1 MSIDP
6 GIAEMQA
13 AAATIAAMTEQGIFP
28 SSIGAFVAE
37 RAATMGDA
45 PAAIWFEDGITL
57 SYADLDRRSDTL
69 AAALLARGIRK
80 GAHVALMMPN
90 VPEFVL
96 SWFALAK
103 LGAVLVPTN
112 TAYTSAELDYLLNQ
126 SDAQALITDASL
138 LPALQG
144 MSKRPAVLD
153 DARVFVRGG
162 GDGPYVSLDAMLDE
176 DREWKAPWPVVSTDL
191 MSLQYTSGTTGFPKG
206 CMLTHDY
213 WLLLAL
219 SAAEA
224 GMGADQVKRSLLWAP
239 FFYMDPQ
246 WQLLMTMQL
255 GGTAYIAKRMS
266 LTRFFDWARD
276 LEINYTYFP
285 EAALKTL
292 EPSDRDKQMSL
303 RYINAFGWSP
313 ASVKEAEERF
323 GVVARDSF
331 GMTEI
336 GAGMLVPV
344 AATHKLDK
352 RSCGVAAPFRETRVI
367 AEDGRECGP
376 GEAGELQIRGR
387 SILLGYY
394 KRPDANAESFDGDW
408 FRTGDLFI
416 RDEDGYL
423 SIVGRIKDMVR
434 RSSEN
439 ISAREVEAVL
449 EELSQ
454 VEEAAVVPVPDPLR
468 KEEVKAYL
476 KLKPGVARDAFS
488 LEALFE
494 HCRKNLA
501 AFKVPRY
508 VAFIDD
514 YPRTP
519 SHKIAKPKLIAAAGD
534 LRAGSFDR
542 VDNIW
547 R

>member
-1 MSIDP
+1 MMTIDP

-13 AAATIAAMTEQGIFP
+13 AAETIAAMDFP
-28 SSIGAFVAE
+28 VSIGAFVAE
-37 RAATMGDA
+37 RAATLGDA

-57 SYADLDRRSDTL
+57 SYAELHRRSDAL

-112 TAYTSAELDYLLNQ
+112 TAYTSTELDYLLNQ

-138 LPALQG
+138 LPALEG

-162 GDGPYVSLDAMLDE
+162 GAPYVSLDAMLAE
-176 DREWKAPWPVVSTDL
+176 EREWTAPWPVVSTDL

-219 SAAEA
+219 SAAA
-224 GMGADQVKRSLLWAP
+224 GMGADAVKRSLLWAP

-255 GGTAYIAKRMS
+255 GGTAYVARRMS
-266 LTRFFDWARD
+266 LTRFFDWARE
-276 LEINYTYFP
+276 LQINYTYFP

-292 EPSDRDKQMSL
+292 PPSDRDKEMSL

-313 ASVKEAEERF
+313 ASVREAEERF
-323 GVVARDSF
+323 GVIARDSF

-344 AATHKLDK
+344 SATHKLDK
-352 RSCGVAAPFRETRVI
+352 RTCGVAAPFRETRVI
-367 AEDGRECGP
+367 GEDGRECAP

-449 EELSQ
+449 EELEQ

-476 KLKPGVARDAFS
+476 KLKPGVAREDFP
-488 LEALFE
+488 LDALFE

-534 LRAGSFDR
+534 LRKDSFDR

>member
-1 MSIDP
+1 MTIDPRPIDP

-13 AAATIAAMTEQGIFP
+13 AADKIAAMDFP
-28 SSIGAFVAE
+28 TSIGAFVAG
-37 RAATMGDA
+37 RAAAMGDA
-45 PAAIWFEDGITL
+45 PAAVWFEDGITL
-57 SYADLDRRSDTL
+57 SYAELHRRSDAL
-69 AAALLARGIRK
+69 AAALMARGIRK

-96 SWFALAK
+96 AWFALAK

-112 TAYTSAELDYLLNQ
+112 TAYTATELDYLLNQ

-138 LPALQG
+138 LPALEG

-162 GDGPYVSLDAMLDE
+162 GAPYVSLDEMLAE
-176 DREWKAPWPVVSTDL
+176 NREWKAPWPVVSTDL

-224 GMGADQVKRSLLWAP
+224 GMGADAVKRSLLWAP

-255 GGTAYIAKRMS
+255 GGTAYVAKRMS

-276 LEINYTYFP
+276 LAINYTYFP

-292 EPSDRDKQMSL
+292 EPSARDREMSL

-323 GVVARDSF
+323 GVIARDSF

-352 RSCGVAAPFRETRVI
+352 RTCGVAAPFRETRVI
-367 AEDGRECGP
+367 GEDGRECAP

-387 SILLGYY
+387 SILTGYY
-394 KRPDANAESFDGDW
+394 KRPDANADSFDGEW

-416 RDEDGYL
+416 ADEDGYL

-449 EELSQ
+449 EELPQ

-476 KLKPGVARDAFS
+476 KLKPGVARADFS
-488 LEALFE
+488 LDALFE
-494 HCRKNLA
+494 HCKKNLA

-534 LRAGSFDR
+534 LRADSFDR
-542 VDNIW
+542 VDGIW

>member
-1 MSIDP
+1 MMTIDP

-13 AAATIAAMTEQGIFP
+13 AAETIAAMDFP
-28 SSIGAFVAE
+28 VSIGAFVAE
-37 RAATMGDA
+37 RAATLGDA

-57 SYADLDRRSDTL
+57 SYADLHRRSDAL

-112 TAYTSAELDYLLNQ
+112 TAYTSTELDYLLNQ

-138 LPALQG
+138 LPALEG

-162 GDGPYVSLDAMLDE
+162 GAPYVSLDAMLAE
-176 DREWKAPWPVVSTDL
+176 DREWTAPWPVVSTDL

-219 SAAEA
+219 SAAA
-224 GMGADQVKRSLLWAP
+224 GMGADAVKRSLLWAP

-255 GGTAYIAKRMS
+255 GGTAYVARRMS
-266 LTRFFDWARD
+266 LSRFFDWARD
-276 LEINYTYFP
+276 LQINYTYFP

-292 EPSDRDKQMSL
+292 PPSDRDKEMSL

-313 ASVKEAEERF
+313 ASVREAEERF
-323 GVVARDSF
+323 GVIARDSF

-344 AATHKLDK
+344 SATHKLDK
-352 RSCGVAAPFRETRVI
+352 RTCGVAAPFRETRVI
-367 AEDGRECGP
+367 GEDGRECAP

-449 EELSQ
+449 EELEQ

-476 KLKPGVARDAFS
+476 KLKPGVAREDFS
-488 LEALFE
+488 LDALFE

-534 LRAGSFDR
+534 LRADSFDR

>member
-1 MSIDP
+1 MMTIDP

-13 AAATIAAMTEQGIFP
+13 AAEKIAAMDFP
-28 SSIGAFVAE
+28 VSIGAFVAE
-37 RAATMGDA
+37 RAATLGDA

-57 SYADLDRRSDTL
+57 SYADLHRRSDAL

-112 TAYTSAELDYLLNQ
+112 TAYTSTELDYLLNQ

-138 LPALQG
+138 LPALEG

-162 GDGPYVSLDAMLDE
+162 GAPYVSLDAMLAE
-176 DREWKAPWPVVSTDL
+176 DREWTAPWPVVSTDL

-219 SAAEA
+219 SAAA
-224 GMGADQVKRSLLWAP
+224 GMGADAVKRSLLWAP

-255 GGTAYIAKRMS
+255 GGTAYVARRMS
-266 LTRFFDWARD
+266 LSRFFDWARD
-276 LEINYTYFP
+276 LQINYTYFP

-292 EPSDRDKQMSL
+292 PPSDRDKEMSL

-313 ASVKEAEERF
+313 ASGREAEERF
-323 GVVARDSF
+323 GVIARDSF

-344 AATHKLDK
+344 SATHKLDK
-352 RSCGVAAPFRETRVI
+352 RTCGVAAPFRETRVI
-367 AEDGRECGP
+367 GEDGRECAP

-394 KRPDANAESFDGDW
+394 KRPDANAESFDGEW

-449 EELSQ
+449 EELEQ

-476 KLKPGVARDAFS
+476 KLKPGVAREDFS
-488 LEALFE
+488 LDALFE

-534 LRAGSFDR
+534 LRADSFDR

>member
-1 MSIDP
+1 MTIDP
-6 GIAEMQA
+6 GIAEMKA
-13 AAATIAAMTEQGIFP
+13 AQDKIAAMAFP
-28 SSIGAFVAE
+28 TSIGAFVAE

-45 PAAIWFEDGITL
+45 SAAIWFEDNITL
-57 SYADLDRRSDTL
+57 SYADLHRRSDTL
-69 AAALLARGIRK
+69 AAALMARGIRK

-112 TAYTSAELDYLLNQ
+112 SAYTSTELDYLLNQ
-126 SDAQALITDASL
+126 SDAQAVIIDASL
-138 LPALQG
+138 LPALEG

-153 DARVFVRGG
+153 DARVFVRGAADSRYG
-162 GDGPYVSLDAMLDE
+162 SLDAMLAE
-176 DREWKAPWPVVSTDL
+176 ERPWNAPWPVVSTDL

-219 SAAEA
+219 SAAA
-224 GMGADQVKRSLLWAP
+224 GMGADEIKRSLLWAP

-255 GGTAYIAKRMS
+255 GGTAYIAKRLS
-266 LTRFFDWARD
+266 LSRFFDWVREF
-276 LEINYTYFP
+276 EINYTSFS
-285 EAALKTL
+285 EVALKAL
-292 EPSDRDKQMSL
+292 PPSPADKQMAL
-303 RYINAFGWSP
+303 RYINAWGWAP
-313 ASVKEAEERF
+313 ASVEEAEERF
-323 GVVARDSF
+323 NVIARDSF

-336 GAGMLVPV
+336 GAGILMPV
-344 AATHKLDK
+344 SATHKLDK
-352 RSCGVAAPFRETRVI
+352 RTCGVPAPFRETRI
-367 AEDGRECGP
+367 IGEDGRECGV

-394 KRPDANAESFDGDW
+394 KRPDANAESFEGDW
-408 FRTGDLFI
+408 FRTGDLFTV
-416 RDEDGYL
+416 DEDGYY

-434 RSSEN
+434 RSAEN

-449 EELSQ
+449 HDMPEI
-454 VEEAAVVPVPDPLR
+454 EEAAVVPVPDPLR
-468 KEEVKAYL
+468 KEEVKAYI
-476 KLKPGVARDAFS
+476 KLKPGVSRESFS
-488 LEALFE
+488 LDALFE

-508 VAFIDD
+508 VAFIDE

-519 SHKIAKPKLIAAAGD
+519 SDKIAKSKLIAATDD
-534 LRAGSFDR
+534 LRMDSFDR
-542 VDNIW
+542 VDGIW

>member
-1 MSIDP
+1 MMTIDP

-13 AAATIAAMTEQGIFP
+13 AAETIAAMDFP
-28 SSIGAFVAE
+28 VSIGAFVAG
-37 RAATMGDA
+37 RAATLGDA
-45 PAAIWFEDGITL
+45 PAAIWFGDGITL
-57 SYADLDRRSDTL
+57 SYADLHRRSDAL

-112 TAYTSAELDYLLNQ
+112 TAYTSTELDYLLNQ

-138 LPALQG
+138 LPALEG

-162 GDGPYVSLDAMLDE
+162 GAPYVSLDAMLAE
-176 DREWKAPWPVVSTDL
+176 DREWTAPWPVVSTDL

-219 SAAEA
+219 SAAA
-224 GMGADQVKRSLLWAP
+224 GMGADAVKRSLLWAP

-255 GGTAYIAKRMS
+255 GGTAYVARRMS
-266 LTRFFDWARD
+266 LSRFFDWARD
-276 LEINYTYFP
+276 LQINYTYFP

-292 EPSDRDKQMSL
+292 PPSDRDKEMSL

-313 ASVKEAEERF
+313 ASVREAEERF
-323 GVVARDSF
+323 GVIARDSF

-344 AATHKLDK
+344 SATHKLDK
-352 RSCGVAAPFRETRVI
+352 RTCGVAAPFRETRVI
-367 AEDGRECGP
+367 GEDGRECAP

-449 EELSQ
+449 EELEQ

-476 KLKPGVARDAFS
+476 KLKPGVAREDFS
-488 LEALFE
+488 LDALFE

-534 LRAGSFDR
+534 LRADSFDR

>member
-1 MSIDP
+1 MTIDP
-6 GIAEMQA
+6 GIAEMKA
-13 AAATIAAMTEQGIFP
+13 AEERIAAMAFP
-28 SSIGAFVAE
+28 ISIGAFIEE
-37 RAATMGDA
+37 RAATMGNA
-45 PAAIWFEDGITL
+45 PAAVWFEDGITL
-57 SYADLDRRSDTL
+57 TYADLHRRSDAL

-103 LGAVLVPTN
+103 LGAALVPTN
-112 TAYTSAELDYLLNQ
+112 TAYTSTELDYLLNQ

-138 LPALQG
+138 LPAFEG

-162 GDGPYVSLDAMLDE
+162 GDGPYVSLDGMLAE

-206 CMLTHDY
+206 CLLTHDY

-219 SAAEA
+219 SAAA
-224 GMGADQVKRSLLWAP
+224 GMGADRMKRSLLWAP

-255 GGTAYIAKRMS
+255 GGTAYVAKRLS
-266 LTRFFDWARD
+266 LSRFFDWVRD
-276 LEINYTYFP
+276 LEINYTSFS
-285 EAALKTL
+285 EVALKAL
-292 EPSDRDKQMSL
+292 PPSPADKQMAL
-303 RYINAFGWSP
+303 RYINAWGWAP

-336 GAGMLVPV
+336 GAGILMPV
-344 AATHKLDK
+344 SATHKLDK
-352 RSCGVAAPFRETRVI
+352 RTCGVPAPFRETRI
-367 AEDGRECGP
+367 IGEDGRECGV
-376 GEAGELQIRGR
+376 GEAGELRMRGR

-408 FRTGDLFI
+408 FRTGDLFTV
-416 RDEDGYL
+416 DEDGYY

-449 EELSQ
+449 HELPE

-468 KEEVKAYL
+468 KEEVKAYI
-476 KLKPGVARDAFS
+476 KLKPGVSRGDFS
-488 LEALFE
+488 LDALFD

-519 SHKIAKPKLIAAAGD
+519 SDKIAKSKLIAATDD
-534 LRAGSFDR
+534 LRKDSFDR
-542 VDNIW
+542 VDGLW

>member
-1 MSIDP
+1 MMTIDP

-13 AAATIAAMTEQGIFP
+13 AAETIAAMDFP
-28 SSIGAFVAE
+28 VSIGAFVAG
-37 RAATMGDA
+37 RAATLGDA

-57 SYADLDRRSDTL
+57 SYADLHRRSDAL

-112 TAYTSAELDYLLNQ
+112 TAYTSTELDYLLNQ

-138 LPALQG
+138 LPALEG

-162 GDGPYVSLDAMLDE
+162 GAPYVSLDAMLAE
-176 DREWKAPWPVVSTDL
+176 DREWTAPWPVVSTDL

-219 SAAEA
+219 SAAA
-224 GMGADQVKRSLLWAP
+224 GMGADAVKRSLLWAP

-255 GGTAYIAKRMS
+255 GGTAYVARRMS
-266 LTRFFDWARD
+266 LSRFFDWARD
-276 LEINYTYFP
+276 LQINYTYFP

-292 EPSDRDKQMSL
+292 PPSDRDKEMSL

-313 ASVKEAEERF
+313 ASVREAEERF
-323 GVVARDSF
+323 GVIARDSF

-344 AATHKLDK
+344 SATHKLDK
-352 RSCGVAAPFRETRVI
+352 RTCGIAAPFRETRVI
-367 AEDGRECGP
+367 GEDGRECAP

-449 EELSQ
+449 EELEQ

-476 KLKPGVARDAFS
+476 KLKPGVAREDFS
-488 LEALFE
+488 LDALFE

-534 LRAGSFDR
+534 LRADSFDR

>member
-1 MSIDP
+1 MTIDL
-6 GIAEMQA
+6 GIAEMKA
-13 AAATIAAMTEQGIFP
+13 AEERIAAMAFP
-28 SSIGAFVAE
+28 ISIGAFIEE
-37 RAATMGDA
+37 RAATMGNA
-45 PAAIWFEDGITL
+45 PAAVWFEDGITL
-57 SYADLDRRSDTL
+57 TYADLHRRSDAL

-103 LGAVLVPTN
+103 LGAALVPTN
-112 TAYTSAELDYLLNQ
+112 TAYTSTELDYLLNQ

-138 LPALQG
+138 LPAFEG

-162 GDGPYVSLDAMLDE
+162 GDGPYVSLDGMLAE

-206 CMLTHDY
+206 CLLTHDY

-219 SAAEA
+219 SAAA
-224 GMGADQVKRSLLWAP
+224 GMGADRMKRSLLWAP

-255 GGTAYIAKRMS
+255 GGTAYVAKRLS
-266 LTRFFDWARD
+266 LRRFFDWVRD
-276 LEINYTYFP
+276 LEINYTSFS
-285 EAALKTL
+285 EVALKAL
-292 EPSDRDKQMSL
+292 PPSPADKQMAL
-303 RYINAFGWSP
+303 RYINAWGWAP

-336 GAGMLVPV
+336 GAGILMPV
-344 AATHKLDK
+344 SATHKLDK
-352 RSCGVAAPFRETRVI
+352 RTCGVPAPFRETRI
-367 AEDGRECGP
+367 IGEDGRECGV
-376 GEAGELQIRGR
+376 GEAGELRMRGR

-408 FRTGDLFI
+408 FRTGDLFTV
-416 RDEDGYL
+416 DEDGYY

-449 EELSQ
+449 HELPE

-468 KEEVKAYL
+468 KEEVKAYI
-476 KLKPGVARDAFS
+476 KLKPGVSRGDFS
-488 LEALFE
+488 LDALFD

-519 SHKIAKPKLIAAAGD
+519 SDKIAKSKLIAATDD
-534 LRAGSFDR
+534 LRKDSFDR
-542 VDNIW
+542 VDGIW

>member
-1 MSIDP
+1 MSLNSATIDP
-6 GIAEMQA
+6 GIAEMQGVAEKLA
-13 AAATIAAMTEQGIFP
+13 ALDFP
-28 SSIGAFVAE
+28 ASIGAFVAE

-45 PAAIWFEDGITL
+45 PAAIWFEDEISL
-57 SYADLDRRSDTL
+57 SYAELDKRSDTM

-90 VPEFVL
+90 VPEFVV

-112 TAYTSAELDYLLNQ
+112 NSYTSAELDFLLNQ
-126 SDAQALITDASL
+126 SDAQAIITDAAL
-138 LPALQG
+138 LPALEG
-144 MSKRPAVLD
+144 MTKRPAVLD

-162 GDGPYVSLDAMLDE
+162 GAPYVSIEELMAE
-176 DREWKAPWPVVSTDL
+176 NRQWKAPWPVAPTDL

-206 CMLTHDY
+206 CMLSHDY

-219 SAAEA
+219 SAAA
-224 GMGADQVKRSLLWAP
+224 GMGADEVKRSLLWAP

-255 GGTAYIAKRMS
+255 GGTAYIARRMS

-285 EAALKTL
+285 EAALKAL
-292 EPSDRDKQMSL
+292 PPSAADAKMSL

-336 GAGMLVPV
+336 GAGMMVPV

-352 RSCGVAAPFRETRVI
+352 RTCGIAAPFRETRVVG
-367 AEDGRECGP
+367 EDGRECAP
-376 GEAGELQIRGR
+376 GEPGELQIRGR
-387 SILLGYY
+387 SILQGYY
-394 KRPDANAESFDGDW
+394 KRPDANADSFDGDW

-449 EELSQ
+449 EELPE
-454 VEEAAVVPVPDPLR
+454 VEEVAVVPVPDPLR
-468 KEEVKAYL
+468 KEEVKAYI
-476 KLKPGVARDAFS
+476 KLKPGVARDGFS
-488 LEALFE
+488 LDALFE
-494 HCRKNLA
+494 HSKGKLA

-519 SHKIAKPKLIAAAGD
+519 SHKIAKQKLIAASED
-534 LRAGSFDR
+534 LRKDSFDR
-542 VDNIW
+542 VEGVW

>member
-1 MSIDP
+1 MMTIDP

-13 AAATIAAMTEQGIFP
+13 AAEKIAAMDFP
-28 SSIGAFVAE
+28 VSIGAFVAE
-37 RAATMGDA
+37 RAATLGDA

-57 SYADLDRRSDTL
+57 SYADLHRRSDAL

-112 TAYTSAELDYLLNQ
+112 TAYTSTELDYLLNQ

-138 LPALQG
+138 LPALEG

-162 GDGPYVSLDAMLDE
+162 GAPYVSLDAMLAE
-176 DREWKAPWPVVSTDL
+176 DREWTAPWPVVSTDL

-219 SAAEA
+219 SAAA
-224 GMGADQVKRSLLWAP
+224 GMGADAVKRSLLWAP

-255 GGTAYIAKRMS
+255 GGTAYVARRMS
-266 LTRFFDWARD
+266 LSRFFDWARD
-276 LEINYTYFP
+276 LQINYTYFP

-292 EPSDRDKQMSL
+292 PPSDRDKEMSL

-313 ASVKEAEERF
+313 ASVREAEERF
-323 GVVARDSF
+323 GVIARDSF

-344 AATHKLDK
+344 SATHKLDK
-352 RSCGVAAPFRETRVI
+352 RTCGVAAPFRETRVI
-367 AEDGRECGP
+367 GEDGRECAP

-449 EELSQ
+449 EELEQ

-476 KLKPGVARDAFS
+476 KLKPGVAREDFS
-488 LEALFE
+488 LDALFE

-534 LRAGSFDR
+534 LRADSFDR

>member
-1 MSIDP
+1 MSRSIMDP
-6 GIAEMQA
+6 GVAEMRA
-13 AAATIAAMTEQGIFP
+13 SAEKIAAMTFP
-28 SSIGAFVAE
+28 VSIGAFVAE
-37 RAATMGDA
+37 RAAAMGDA

-57 SYADLDRRSDTL
+57 SYADLDSRSDAL
-69 AAALLARGIRK
+69 AAAMLARGIRK

-112 TAYTSAELDYLLNQ
+112 NTYTSTELDYLLNQ
-126 SDAQALITDASL
+126 SDAQALITDVSL
-138 LPALQG
+138 LPALEG

-153 DARVFVRGG
+153 DTRVFVRGG
-162 GDGPYVSLDAMLDE
+162 GDGPYVSLEAMLAE
-176 DREWKAPWPVVSTDL
+176 NREWKAPWPIVSTDL

-219 SAAEA
+219 SAAT
-224 GMGADQVKRSLLWAP
+224 GMGADALKRSLLWAP

-255 GGTAYIAKRMS
+255 GGTAYIARRMS
-266 LTRFFDWARD
+266 LTRFFDWVRD
-276 LEINYTYFP
+276 LQVNYTYFP
-285 EAALKTL
+285 EAVMKALP
-292 EPSDRDKQMSL
+292 PSEADKKMVL

-323 GVVARDSF
+323 GVIARDSF

-336 GAGMLVPV
+336 GAGMMVP
-344 AATHKLDK
+344 ASATHKLDK
-352 RSCGVAAPFRETRVI
+352 RTCGIAAPFREARVI
-367 AEDGRECGP
+367 GEDGRECGP

-394 KRPDANAESFDGDW
+394 KRPDANAEAFDGDW

-449 EELSQ
+449 HELPD

-476 KLKPGVARDAFS
+476 KLKAGVARDSFS
-488 LEALFE
+488 LDALFE
-494 HCRKNLA
+494 HCRRNLA

-534 LRAGSFDR
+534 LRTDSYDR
-542 VDNIW
+542 VDGVW

>member
-1 MSIDP
+1 
-6 GIAEMQA
+6 
-13 AAATIAAMTEQGIFP
+13 
-28 SSIGAFVAE
+28 
-37 RAATMGDA
+37 MGDA
-45 PAAIWFEDGITL
+45 PAAVWFETSETL
-57 SYADLDRRSDTL
+57 SYADLHRRSDAL
-69 AAALLARGIRK
+69 AASLLARGIRK

-90 VPEFVL
+90 GPEFVL

-112 TAYTSAELDYLLNQ
+112 TAYTSSELDYLLNQ
-126 SDAQALITDASL
+126 SDAQALIVDASL
-138 LPALQG
+138 LPALEG
-144 MSKRPAVLD
+144 MAKRPSCLD

-162 GDGPYVSLDAMLDE
+162 GAPYVSLDEMLDE
-176 DREWKAPWPVVSTDL
+176 EREWKAPWPVVATDL
-191 MSLQYTSGTTGFPKG
+191 ASLQYTSGTTGFPKG

-213 WLLLAL
+213 WLLLAF
-219 SAAEA
+219 AAA
-224 GMGADQVKRSLLWAP
+224 VGMGSDKVKRSLLWAP

-255 GGTAYIAKRMS
+255 GATAYVARRMS
-266 LTRFFDWARD
+266 LSRFFDWVRD

-292 EPSDRDKQMSL
+292 KPSPADKQMSL

-313 ASVKEAEERF
+313 ASAKEAEERF

-336 GAGMLVPV
+336 GAGMMVPIS
-344 AATHKLDK
+344 ATHKLDK
-352 RSCGVAAPFRETRVI
+352 RTCGIAAPFRETRVVR
-367 AEDGRECGP
+367 EDGSLCAN
-376 GEAGELQIRGR
+376 GEAGELHVRGR

-394 KRPDANAESFDGDW
+394 KRPDANADSFDGDW

-416 RDEDGYL
+416 QDEDGYL

-449 EELSQ
+449 EEFDG

-476 KLKPGVARDAFS
+476 KLKVGVDRNAFS
-488 LEALFE
+488 LDHLFG
-494 HCRKNLA
+494 HCRQRLA

-519 SHKIAKPKLIAAAGD
+519 SHKIAKQKLIAATDD
-534 LRAGSFDR
+534 LRKDSYDR
-542 VDNIW
+542 VEKIW
-547 R
+547 HQA

>member
-1 MSIDP
+1 MTIDP
-6 GIAEMQA
+6 GIAEMKA
-13 AAATIAAMTEQGIFP
+13 AQDKLAAMNFP
-28 SSIGAFVAE
+28 TSIGAFIAE

-45 PAAIWFEDGITL
+45 PAAIWFEDNITL
-57 SYADLDRRSDTL
+57 SYADLHKRSDSL
-69 AAALLARGIRK
+69 AAALMARGIRK
-80 GAHVALMMPN
+80 GAHVSLMMPN

-112 TAYTSAELDYLLNQ
+112 SAYTSTELDYLLNQ
-126 SDAQALITDASL
+126 SDAQAIIIDASL
-138 LPALQG
+138 LPALEG
-144 MSKRPAVLD
+144 MSRRPAALD
-153 DARVFVRGG
+153 DARVFVRGAADSRYG
-162 GDGPYVSLDAMLDE
+162 SLDAMLAE
-176 DREWKAPWPVVSTDL
+176 DRTFDAPWPVVSTDL

-219 SAAEA
+219 SAAAA
-224 GMGADQVKRSLLWAP
+224 GMGEEAVKRSLLWAP

-246 WQLLMTMQL
+246 WQLLMTMHL
-255 GGTAYIAKRMS
+255 GGTAYIAKRLS
-266 LTRFFDWARD
+266 LSRFFDWVREY
-276 LEINYTYFP
+276 EINYTSFS
-285 EAALKTL
+285 EVALKAL
-292 EPSDRDKQMSL
+292 PPSPADKEMAL
-303 RYINAFGWSP
+303 RYINAWGWAP

-336 GAGMLVPV
+336 GAGILMPV
-344 AATHKLDK
+344 AAMHKLDK
-352 RSCGVAAPFRETRVI
+352 RTCGVPAPFREARI
-367 AEDGRECGP
+367 IGEDGRECGV
-376 GEAGELQIRGR
+376 GEPGELQMRGR

-394 KRPDANAESFDGDW
+394 KRPDANAESFDGEW
-408 FRTGDLFI
+408 FRTGDLFTV
-416 RDEDGYL
+416 DEDGYY

-449 EELSQ
+449 HEMAD

-468 KEEVKAYL
+468 KEEVKAYI
-476 KLKPGVARDAFS
+476 KLKPGISRDSFS
-488 LEALFE
+488 LDALFE
-494 HCRKNLA
+494 HCKKNLA

-508 VAFIDD
+508 VAFIDE

-519 SHKIAKPKLIAAAGD
+519 SDKIAKSKLIAATDD
-534 LRAGSFDR
+534 LRKDSFDR
-542 VDNIW
+542 VDGIW

>member
-1 MSIDP
+1 MMTIDP

-13 AAATIAAMTEQGIFP
+13 AAETIAAMDFP
-28 SSIGAFVAE
+28 VSIGAFVAG
-37 RAATMGDA
+37 RAATLGDA

-57 SYADLDRRSDTL
+57 SYADLHRRSDAL

-112 TAYTSAELDYLLNQ
+112 TAYTSTELDYLLNQ

-138 LPALQG
+138 LPALEG

-162 GDGPYVSLDAMLDE
+162 GAPYVSLDAMLAE
-176 DREWKAPWPVVSTDL
+176 DREWTAPWPVVSTDL

-219 SAAEA
+219 SAAA
-224 GMGADQVKRSLLWAP
+224 GMGADAVKRSLLWAP

-255 GGTAYIAKRMS
+255 GGTAYVARRMS
-266 LTRFFDWARD
+266 LSRFFDWARD
-276 LEINYTYFP
+276 LQINYTYFP

-292 EPSDRDKQMSL
+292 PPSDRDKEMSL

-313 ASVKEAEERF
+313 ASVREAEERF
-323 GVVARDSF
+323 GVIARDSF

-344 AATHKLDK
+344 SATHKLDK
-352 RSCGVAAPFRETRVI
+352 RTCGVAAPFRETRVI
-367 AEDGRECGP
+367 GEDGRECAP

-449 EELSQ
+449 EELEQ

-476 KLKPGVARDAFS
+476 KLKPGVAREDFS
-488 LEALFE
+488 LDALFE

-534 LRAGSFDR
+534 LRADSFDR

>member
-1 MSIDP
+1 
-6 GIAEMQA
+6 
-13 AAATIAAMTEQGIFP
+13 
-28 SSIGAFVAE
+28 
-37 RAATMGDA
+37 
-45 PAAIWFEDGITL
+45 
-57 SYADLDRRSDTL
+57 SYADLDRRSDAL
-69 AAALLARGIRK
+69 AAAMLARGIRK

-112 TAYTSAELDYLLNQ
+112 NTYTSTELDYLLNQ
-126 SDAQALITDASL
+126 SDAQALITDVSL
-138 LPALQG
+138 LPALEG
-144 MSKRPAVLD
+144 MSKRPVVLD
-153 DARVFVRGG
+153 DTRVFVRGG
-162 GDGPYVSLDAMLDE
+162 GDGPYVSLEAMLAE
-176 DREWKAPWPVVSTDL
+176 NREWKAPWPVVSTDL

-219 SAAEA
+219 SAAT
-224 GMGADQVKRSLLWAP
+224 GMGADAVKRTLLWAP

-255 GGTAYIAKRMS
+255 GGTAYIARRMS
-266 LTRFFDWARD
+266 LTRFFDWVRD
-276 LEINYTYFP
+276 LQVNYTYFP
-285 EAALKTL
+285 EAVMKALP
-292 EPSDRDKQMSL
+292 PSDADKKMEL

-323 GVVARDSF
+323 DVIARDSF

-336 GAGMLVPV
+336 GAGMMVPV
-344 AATHKLDK
+344 SATHKLDK
-352 RSCGVAAPFRETRVI
+352 RTCGVAAPFREARVI
-367 AEDGRECGP
+367 GEDGRECGP

-394 KRPDANAESFDGDW
+394 KRPDANAEAFDGDW

-449 EELSQ
+449 HELPD

-476 KLKPGVARDAFS
+476 KLKAGVARDSFS
-488 LEALFE
+488 LDALFE
-494 HCRKNLA
+494 HCRRNLA

-534 LRAGSFDR
+534 LRMDSYDR
-542 VDNIW
+542 VDGVW

>member
-1 MSIDP
+1 MTIDP
-6 GIAEMQA
+6 GIAEMKA
-13 AAATIAAMTEQGIFP
+13 AQDKIAAMAFP
-28 SSIGAFVAE
+28 TSIGAFVAE
-37 RAATMGDA
+37 RAAAMGDV
-45 PAAIWFEDGITL
+45 PAAIWFEDNITL
-57 SYADLDRRSDTL
+57 SYADLHRRSDTL
-69 AAALLARGIRK
+69 AAALMARGIRK

-112 TAYTSAELDYLLNQ
+112 SAYTSTELDYLLNQ
-126 SDAQALITDASL
+126 SDAQAVIIDASL
-138 LPALQG
+138 LPALEG

-153 DARVFVRGG
+153 DTRVFVRGAADSRYG
-162 GDGPYVSLDAMLDE
+162 SLDTMLVE
-176 DREWKAPWPVVSTDL
+176 ERTWNAPWPVVSTDL

-219 SAAEA
+219 SAAA
-224 GMGADQVKRSLLWAP
+224 GMGADEIKRSLLWAP

-255 GGTAYIAKRMS
+255 GGTAYIAKRLS
-266 LTRFFDWARD
+266 LSRFFDWVREF
-276 LEINYTYFP
+276 EINYTSFS
-285 EAALKTL
+285 EVALKAL
-292 EPSDRDKQMSL
+292 PPSPADKQMAL
-303 RYINAFGWSP
+303 RYINAWGWAP

-323 GVVARDSF
+323 NVIARDSF

-336 GAGMLVPV
+336 GAGILMPV
-344 AATHKLDK
+344 SATHKLDK
-352 RSCGVAAPFRETRVI
+352 RTCGVPAPFRETRI
-367 AEDGRECGP
+367 IGQDGRECGV

-394 KRPDANAESFDGDW
+394 KRPDANAESFEGDW
-408 FRTGDLFI
+408 FRTGDLFAV
-416 RDEDGYL
+416 DEDGYY

-434 RSSEN
+434 RSAEN

-449 EELSQ
+449 HEMPEI
-454 VEEAAVVPVPDPLR
+454 EEAAVVPVPDPLR
-468 KEEVKAYL
+468 KEEVKAYI
-476 KLKPGVARDAFS
+476 KLKPGVSRESFS
-488 LEALFE
+488 LDALFE

-501 AFKVPRY
+501 AFKLPRY
-508 VAFIDD
+508 VAFIDE

-519 SHKIAKPKLIAAAGD
+519 SDKIAKSKLIAAIDD
-534 LRAGSFDR
+534 LRMDSFDR
-542 VDNIW
+542 VDGIW

>member
-1 MSIDP
+1 MNRSILDP
-6 GIAEMQA
+6 GVAEMRA
-13 AAATIAAMTEQGIFP
+13 SAEKIAAMTFP
-28 SSIGAFVAE
+28 ASIGAFVAE

-45 PAAIWFEDGITL
+45 PAAIWFEDGVTL

-69 AAALLARGIRK
+69 AAAMLARGIRK

-112 TAYTSAELDYLLNQ
+112 NAYTSTELDYLLNQ
-126 SDAQALITDASL
+126 SDAQALITDVSL
-138 LPALQG
+138 LPALEG

-162 GDGPYVSLDAMLDE
+162 GDGPYVSLEAMLAE
-176 DREWKAPWPVVSTDL
+176 NREWKAPWPVVSTDL

-219 SAAEA
+219 SAST
-224 GMGADQVKRSLLWAP
+224 GIGADAVKRSLLWAP

-255 GGTAYIAKRMS
+255 SGTAYIARRMS
-266 LTRFFDWARD
+266 LTRFFDWVRD

-285 EAALKTL
+285 EAVMKALP
-292 EPSDRDKQMSL
+292 PSEADKKMAL

-323 GVVARDSF
+323 GVIARDSF

-336 GAGMLVPV
+336 GAGMMVP
-344 AATHKLDK
+344 ASATHKLDK
-352 RSCGVAAPFRETRVI
+352 RTCGVAAPFREARVI
-367 AEDGRECGP
+367 GEDGRECGP

-394 KRPDANAESFDGDW
+394 KRPDANAEAFDGDW

-449 EELSQ
+449 HELPG

-476 KLKPGVARDAFS
+476 KLKAGVARDSFS
-488 LEALFE
+488 LDALFE
-494 HCRKNLA
+494 HCRRNLA

-534 LRAGSFDR
+534 LRIDSYDR
-542 VDNIW
+542 VDGVW

>member
-1 MSIDP
+1 MTIDP
-6 GIAEMQA
+6 GIVEMKA
-13 AAATIAAMTEQGIFP
+13 AQDKLAAMNFP
-28 SSIGAFVAE
+28 TSIGAFIAE

-45 PAAIWFEDGITL
+45 PAAIWFEDNITL
-57 SYADLDRRSDTL
+57 SYADLHKRSDSL
-69 AAALLARGIRK
+69 AAALMARGIRK
-80 GAHVALMMPN
+80 GAHVSLMMPN

-112 TAYTSAELDYLLNQ
+112 SAYTSTELDYLLNQ
-126 SDAQALITDASL
+126 SDAQAIIIDASL
-138 LPALQG
+138 LPALEG
-144 MSKRPAVLD
+144 MSRRPAALD
-153 DARVFVRGG
+153 DARVFVRGAADSRYG
-162 GDGPYVSLDAMLDE
+162 SLDAMLAE
-176 DREWKAPWPVVSTDL
+176 DRTFDAPWPVVSTDL

-219 SAAEA
+219 SAAAA
-224 GMGADQVKRSLLWAP
+224 GMGEEAVKRSLLWAP

-246 WQLLMTMQL
+246 WQLLMTMHL
-255 GGTAYIAKRMS
+255 GGTAYIAKRLS
-266 LTRFFDWARD
+266 LSRFFDWVREY
-276 LEINYTYFP
+276 EINYTSFS
-285 EAALKTL
+285 EVALKAL
-292 EPSDRDKQMSL
+292 PPSPADKEMAL
-303 RYINAFGWSP
+303 RYINAWGWAP

-336 GAGMLVPV
+336 GAGILMPV
-344 AATHKLDK
+344 AAMHKLDK
-352 RSCGVAAPFRETRVI
+352 RTCGVPAPFREARI
-367 AEDGRECGP
+367 IGEDGRECGV
-376 GEAGELQIRGR
+376 GEPGELQMRGR

-394 KRPDANAESFDGDW
+394 KRPDANAESFDGEW
-408 FRTGDLFI
+408 FRTGDLFTV
-416 RDEDGYL
+416 DEDGYY

-449 EELSQ
+449 HEMAD

-468 KEEVKAYL
+468 KEEVKAYI
-476 KLKPGVARDAFS
+476 KLKPGISRDSFS
-488 LEALFE
+488 LDALFE
-494 HCRKNLA
+494 HCKKNLA

-508 VAFIDD
+508 VAFIDE

-519 SHKIAKPKLIAAAGD
+519 SDKIAKSKLIAATDD
-534 LRAGSFDR
+534 LRKDSFDR
-542 VDNIW
+542 VDGIW

>member
-1 MSIDP
+1 MTIDP
-6 GIAEMQA
+6 GIAEIQKITEQL
-13 AAATIAAMTEQGIFP
+13 AATAFP
-28 SSIGAFVAE
+28 VSIGAFVAE

-45 PAAIWFEDGITL
+45 PAAVWFEDGLTL
-57 SYADLDRRSDTL
+57 SYADLNERSDAL

-80 GAHVALMMPN
+80 GAHVALMMSN

-103 LGAVLVPTN
+103 LGAVLVPVN
-112 TAYTSAELDYLLNQ
+112 TAYTSTELDFLLNQ
-126 SDAQALITDASL
+126 SDSQALIVDAAL
-138 LPALQG
+138 LPAFEG
-144 MSKRPAVLD
+144 MTRRPSCLD
-153 DARVFVRGG
+153 NERVFVRGG
-162 GDGPYVSLDAMLDE
+162 GAPYVSLDGLLE
-176 DREWKAPWPVVSTDL
+176 EKRVWTAPWPVVSTDL
-191 MSLQYTSGTTGFPKG
+191 ASLQYTSGTTGFPKG

-213 WLLLAL
+213 WLLLAF
-219 SAAEA
+219 SAAG
-224 GMGADQVKRSLLWAP
+224 GMGADQVRSSLLWAP

-246 WQLLMTMQL
+246 WQLMMTMQL
-255 GGTAYIAKRMS
+255 GGTAYVAKRMS
-266 LTRFFDWARD
+266 LTRFFGWVRD
-276 LEINYTYFP
+276 LAINYTYFP
-285 EAALKTL
+285 EAALKSL
-292 EPSDRDKQMSL
+292 PPSEADKKMSL

-313 ASVKEAEERF
+313 ASIREAEERF

-336 GAGMLVPV
+336 GAGMLMP
-344 AATHKLDK
+344 AAAVHKLDS
-352 RSCGVAAPFRETRVI
+352 RSCGVPAPFRETRVVG
-367 AEDGRECGP
+367 EDGRECAV

-394 KRPDANAESFDGDW
+394 KRPDANADSFDGDW

-416 RDEDGYL
+416 RDADGYL
-423 SIVGRIKDMVR
+423 NIVGRIKDMVR

-449 EELSQ
+449 EELPE
-454 VEEAAVVPVPDPLR
+454 VEEAAVVPVPDALR

-476 KLKPGVARDAFS
+476 KLKPGVDRAAFS
-488 LEALFE
+488 LDRLFD
-494 HCRKNLA
+494 HCKQSLA

-508 VAFIDD
+508 IGFVDD

-519 SHKIAKPKLIAAAGD
+519 SHKIAKQKLIAAAGD
-534 LRAGSFDR
+534 LRSGAYDR
-542 VDNIW
+542 VDGVW

>member
-1 MSIDP
+1 MS
-6 GIAEMQA
+6 AR
-13 AAATIAAMTEQGIFP
+13 FP
-28 SSIGAFVAE
+28 TSIGAFIAE

-45 PAAIWFEDGITL
+45 PAAIWFEDNITL
-57 SYADLDRRSDTL
+57 SYADLHKRSDSL
-69 AAALLARGIRK
+69 AAALMARGIRK

-112 TAYTSAELDYLLNQ
+112 SAYTSTELDYLLNQ
-126 SDAQALITDASL
+126 SDAQAIIIDASL
-138 LPALQG
+138 LPALEC

-153 DARVFVRGG
+153 DARVFVRGEADSRYG
-162 GDGPYVSLDAMLDE
+162 SLDAMLAE
-176 DREWKAPWPVVSTDL
+176 ARTFNAPWPVVSTDL

-219 SAAEA
+219 SAAAA
-224 GMGADQVKRSLLWAP
+224 GMGEEAVKRSLLWAP

-246 WQLLMTMQL
+246 WQLLMTMHL
-255 GGTAYIAKRMS
+255 GGTAYVAKRLS
-266 LTRFFDWARD
+266 LSRFFDWVREY
-276 LEINYTYFP
+276 EINYTSFS
-285 EAALKTL
+285 EVALKAL
-292 EPSDRDKQMSL
+292 PPSPADKQMAL
-303 RYINAFGWSP
+303 RYINAWGWAP

-336 GAGMLVPV
+336 GAGILMPI

-352 RSCGVAAPFRETRVI
+352 RTCGVPAPFREARI
-367 AEDGRECGP
+367 INEEGRECGI
-376 GEAGELQIRGR
+376 GEPGELQMRGR

-408 FRTGDLFI
+408 FRTGDLFTVD
-416 RDEDGYL
+416 DEGYY

-449 EELSQ
+449 HEMPEI
-454 VEEAAVVPVPDPLR
+454 EEAAVVPVPDPLR

-476 KLKPGVARDAFS
+476 KLKPGVSRDSFS
-488 LEALFE
+488 LDALFE
-494 HCRKNLA
+494 HCKKNLA

-508 VAFIDD
+508 VGFIDE

-519 SHKIAKPKLIAAAGD
+519 SDKIAKSKLIAATDD
-534 LRAGSFDR
+534 LRKDSFDR
-542 VDNIW
+542 VDGIW

>member
-1 MSIDP
+1 MTIDP
-6 GIAEMQA
+6 GIAEMKA
-13 AAATIAAMTEQGIFP
+13 AQDKLAAMNFP
-28 SSIGAFVAE
+28 TSIGAFIAE

-45 PAAIWFEDGITL
+45 PAAIWFEDNITL
-57 SYADLDRRSDTL
+57 SYADLHQRSDTL
-69 AAALLARGIRK
+69 AAALMARGIRK

-112 TAYTSAELDYLLNQ
+112 SAYTSTELDYLLNQ
-126 SDAQALITDASL
+126 SDAQAIIIDASL
-138 LPALQG
+138 LPALEG
-144 MSKRPAVLD
+144 MSRRPAVLD
-153 DARVFVRGG
+153 DARVFVRGAADSRYG
-162 GDGPYVSLDAMLDE
+162 SLDAMLAEERTFD
-176 DREWKAPWPVVSTDL
+176 APWPVAPTDL

-219 SAAEA
+219 SAAAA
-224 GMGADQVKRSLLWAP
+224 GMGEEAVKRSLLWAP

-246 WQLLMTMQL
+246 WQLLMTMHL
-255 GGTAYIAKRMS
+255 GGTAYVAKRLS
-266 LTRFFDWARD
+266 LSRFFDWVREY
-276 LEINYTYFP
+276 EINYTSFS
-285 EAALKTL
+285 EVALKAL
-292 EPSDRDKQMSL
+292 PPSPADKQMAL
-303 RYINAFGWSP
+303 RYINAWGWAP

-336 GAGMLVPV
+336 GAGILMPV

-352 RSCGVAAPFRETRVI
+352 RTCGVPAPFRETRI
-367 AEDGRECGP
+367 IGEDGRECGINEP
-376 GEAGELQIRGR
+376 GELQMRGR

-394 KRPDANAESFDGDW
+394 KRPDANADSFDGDW
-408 FRTGDLFI
+408 FRTGDLFTV
-416 RDEDGYL
+416 DEDGYY

-449 EELSQ
+449 HEMPEI
-454 VEEAAVVPVPDPLR
+454 EEAAVVPVPDALR

-476 KLKPGVARDAFS
+476 KLKPGISREGFS
-488 LEALFE
+488 LDALFE
-494 HCRKNLA
+494 HCKKNLA

-508 VAFIDD
+508 VAFIDE

-519 SHKIAKPKLIAAAGD
+519 SDKIAKSKLVAATDD
-534 LRAGSFDR
+534 LRRDSFDR
-542 VDNIW
+542 VDGIW

>member
-1 MSIDP
+1 MTIDP
-6 GIAEMQA
+6 GIAEMKTAQDK
-13 AAATIAAMTEQGIFP
+13 IAAMAFP
-28 SSIGAFVAE
+28 ASIGAFVAE
-37 RAATMGDA
+37 RAAAMGDV
-45 PAAIWFEDGITL
+45 PAAIWFEDNITL
-57 SYADLDRRSDTL
+57 SYADLHRRSDTL
-69 AAALLARGIRK
+69 AAALMARGIRK

-112 TAYTSAELDYLLNQ
+112 SAYTSTELDYLLNQ
-126 SDAQALITDASL
+126 SDAQAVIIDASL
-138 LPALQG
+138 LPALEG

-153 DARVFVRGG
+153 DTRVFVRGAADSRYG
-162 GDGPYVSLDAMLDE
+162 SLDTMLAE
-176 DREWKAPWPVVSTDL
+176 ERTWNAPWPVVSTDL

-219 SAAEA
+219 SATA
-224 GMGADQVKRSLLWAP
+224 GMGADEIRRSLLWAP

-255 GGTAYIAKRMS
+255 GGTAYIAKRLS
-266 LTRFFDWARD
+266 LSRFFDWVREF
-276 LEINYTYFP
+276 EINYTSFS
-285 EAALKTL
+285 EVALKAL
-292 EPSDRDKQMSL
+292 PPSPADKQMAL
-303 RYINAFGWSP
+303 RYINAWGWAP

-323 GVVARDSF
+323 NVIARDSF

-336 GAGMLVPV
+336 GAGILMPV
-344 AATHKLDK
+344 SATHKLDK
-352 RSCGVAAPFRETRVI
+352 RTCGVPAPFRETRI
-367 AEDGRECGP
+367 IGQDGRECGV

-394 KRPDANAESFDGDW
+394 KRPDANAESFEGDW
-408 FRTGDLFI
+408 FRTGDLFAV
-416 RDEDGYL
+416 DEDGYY

-434 RSSEN
+434 RSAEN

-449 EELSQ
+449 HEMPEI
-454 VEEAAVVPVPDPLR
+454 EEAAVVPVPDPLR
-468 KEEVKAYL
+468 KEEVKAYI
-476 KLKPGVARDAFS
+476 KLKPGVSRESFS
-488 LEALFE
+488 LDALFE

-508 VAFIDD
+508 VAFIDE

-519 SHKIAKPKLIAAAGD
+519 SDKIAKSKLIAAIDD
-534 LRAGSFDR
+534 LRMDSFDR
-542 VDNIW
+542 VDGIW

>member
-1 MSIDP
+1 MMTIDP

-13 AAATIAAMTEQGIFP
+13 AAETIAAMDFP
-28 SSIGAFVAE
+28 VSIGAFVAE
-37 RAATMGDA
+37 RAATLGDA

-57 SYADLDRRSDTL
+57 SYADLHRRSDAL

-96 SWFALAK
+96 AWFALAK

-112 TAYTSAELDYLLNQ
+112 TAYTSTELDYLLNQ

-138 LPALQG
+138 LPALEG

-162 GDGPYVSLDAMLDE
+162 GAPYVSLDAMLAE
-176 DREWKAPWPVVSTDL
+176 DREWTAPWPVVSTDL

-219 SAAEA
+219 SAAA
-224 GMGADQVKRSLLWAP
+224 GMGADAVKRSLLWAP

-255 GGTAYIAKRMS
+255 GGTAYVARRMS
-266 LTRFFDWARD
+266 LSRFFDWARD
-276 LEINYTYFP
+276 LQINYTYFP

-292 EPSDRDKQMSL
+292 PPSDRDKEMSL

-313 ASVKEAEERF
+313 ASVREAEERF
-323 GVVARDSF
+323 GVIARDSF

-344 AATHKLDK
+344 SATHKLDK
-352 RSCGVAAPFRETRVI
+352 RTCGVAAPFRETRVI
-367 AEDGRECGP
+367 GEDGRECAP

-394 KRPDANAESFDGDW
+394 KRPDANAESFDGEW

-449 EELSQ
+449 EELEQ

-476 KLKPGVARDAFS
+476 KLKPGVAREDFS
-488 LEALFE
+488 LDALFE

-534 LRAGSFDR
+534 LRADSFDR

>member
-1 MSIDP
+1 MTTDP

-13 AAATIAAMTEQGIFP
+13 AAEKIAAMTESGAFP
-28 SSIGAFVAE
+28 ASIGAFVAE

-45 PAAIWFEDGITL
+45 PAAVWFEDGVTL
-57 SYADLDRRSDTL
+57 TYAELHRRSDAL

-90 VPEFVL
+90 VPEFVFA
-96 SWFALAK
+96 WFALAK

-112 TAYTSAELDYLLNQ
+112 TAYTSTELDYLLNQ
-126 SDAQALITDASL
+126 SDAQALIVDASL
-138 LPALQG
+138 LPALEG
-144 MSKRPAVLD
+144 MQKRPAVLD

-162 GDGPYVSLDAMLDE
+162 GAPYVSLDAMLAE
-176 DREWKAPWPVVSTDL
+176 EREWRAPWPVVSTDL

-224 GMGADQVKRSLLWAP
+224 GMGAEEVKRSLLWAP

-255 GGTAYIAKRMS
+255 GGTAYVARRMS

-276 LEINYTYFP
+276 LAINYTYFP

-292 EPSDRDKQMSL
+292 PPSDRDRQMSL

-323 GVVARDSF
+323 GVIARDSF

-344 AATHKLDK
+344 GATHKLDK
-352 RSCGVAAPFRETRVI
+352 RTCGVAAPFRETRVVG
-367 AEDGRECGP
+367 EDGRECAV

-387 SILLGYY
+387 SILTGYY

-449 EELSQ
+449 EELAD

-476 KLKPGVARDAFS
+476 KLKPGVARESFS
-488 LEALFE
+488 LDALFE

-514 YPRTP
+514 
-519 SHKIAKPKLIAAAGD
+519 
-534 LRAGSFDR
+534 
-542 VDNIW
+542 
-547 R
+547 

>member
-1 MSIDP
+1 MMTIDP

-13 AAATIAAMTEQGIFP
+13 AAEKIAAMDFP
-28 SSIGAFVAE
+28 VSIGAFVAE
-37 RAATMGDA
+37 RAATLGDA

-57 SYADLDRRSDTL
+57 SYADLHRRSDAL

-96 SWFALAK
+96 AWFALAK

-112 TAYTSAELDYLLNQ
+112 TAYTSTELDYLLNQ

-138 LPALQG
+138 LPALEG

-162 GDGPYVSLDAMLDE
+162 GAPYVSLDAMLAE
-176 DREWKAPWPVVSTDL
+176 DREWTAPWPVVSTDL

-219 SAAEA
+219 SAAA
-224 GMGADQVKRSLLWAP
+224 GMGADAVKRSLLWAP

-255 GGTAYIAKRMS
+255 GGTAYVARRMS
-266 LTRFFDWARD
+266 LSRFFDWARD
-276 LEINYTYFP
+276 LQINYTYFP

-292 EPSDRDKQMSL
+292 PPSDRDKEMSL

-313 ASVKEAEERF
+313 ASVREAEERF
-323 GVVARDSF
+323 GVIARDSF

-344 AATHKLDK
+344 SATHKLDK
-352 RSCGVAAPFRETRVI
+352 RTCGVAAPFRETRVI
-367 AEDGRECGP
+367 GEDGRECAP

-394 KRPDANAESFDGDW
+394 KRPDANAESFDGEW

-449 EELSQ
+449 EELEQ

-476 KLKPGVARDAFS
+476 KLKPGVAREDFS
-488 LEALFE
+488 LDALFE

-534 LRAGSFDR
+534 LRADSFDR

>member
-1 MSIDP
+1 MTTDPRPMDP

-13 AAATIAAMTEQGIFP
+13 AADAIAAMDFP
-28 SSIGAFVAE
+28 TSIGAFVAE
-37 RAATMGDA
+37 RAATLGDA
-45 PAAIWFEDGITL
+45 PAAVWFEDGITL
-57 SYADLDRRSDTL
+57 SYAELHRRSDAL
-69 AAALLARGIRK
+69 AAALMARGIRK

-112 TAYTSAELDYLLNQ
+112 TAYTATELDYLLNQ
-126 SDAQALITDASL
+126 SDAQALIVDASL
-138 LPALQG
+138 LPALEG

-162 GDGPYVSLDAMLDE
+162 GAPYVSLDAMLAE
-176 DREWKAPWPVVSTDL
+176 DRVWNAPWPVVSTDL

-219 SAAEA
+219 SAAS
-224 GMGADQVKRSLLWAP
+224 GMGADAVKTSLLWAP

-255 GGTAYIAKRMS
+255 GGTAYVAKRMS
-266 LTRFFDWARD
+266 LTRFFDWTRD
-276 LEINYTYFP
+276 LAINYTYFP

-292 EPSDRDKQMSL
+292 EPSARDREMSL

-323 GVVARDSF
+323 GVIARDSF

-352 RSCGVAAPFRETRVI
+352 RTCGVAAPFRQTRVI
-367 AEDGRECGP
+367 GDDGKECAP
-376 GEAGELQIRGR
+376 GEAGELQVRGR

-394 KRPDANAESFDGDW
+394 KRPDANAESFDGEW

-449 EELSQ
+449 EELPQ

-476 KLKPGVARDAFS
+476 KLKPGVAREDFP
-488 LEALFE
+488 LDALFE

-534 LRAGSFDR
+534 LRADSFDR
-542 VDNIW
+542 VDDIW

>member
-1 MSIDP
+1 MTVDP

-13 AAATIAAMTEQGIFP
+13 ATDRIAAMTERGEFP
-28 SSIGAFVAE
+28 ASIGAFVAE

-57 SYADLDRRSDTL
+57 SYADLHRRSDAL

-80 GAHVALMMPN
+80 GAHVSLMMPN

-96 SWFALAK
+96 AWFALAK

-112 TAYTSAELDYLLNQ
+112 TAYTATELDYLINQ
-126 SDAQALITDASL
+126 SDAQAMIIDASL
-138 LPALQG
+138 LPALEG

-162 GDGPYVSLDAMLDE
+162 GDGRYVSLDAMLTE
-176 DREWKAPWPVVSTDL
+176 EREWRAPWPVVSTDL

-219 SAAEA
+219 SAAA
-224 GMGADQVKRSLLWAP
+224 GMGADEVKTSLLWAP

-255 GGTAYIAKRMS
+255 GGTAYVARRMS
-266 LTRFFDWARD
+266 LTRFFDWTRD
-276 LEINYTYFP
+276 LAINYTYFP

-292 EPSDRDKQMSL
+292 PPSARDKEMSL

-313 ASVKEAEERF
+313 ASVREAQERF
-323 GVVARDSF
+323 GVIARDSF

-344 AATHKLDK
+344 AATHKLDI

-367 AEDGRECGP
+367 GEDGRECAV

-387 SILLGYY
+387 SILTGYY

-449 EELSQ
+449 EELPQ

-476 KLKPGVARDAFS
+476 KLKPGVAREDFS
-488 LEALFE
+488 IEALFA
-494 HCRKNLA
+494 HCSRNLA

-534 LRAGSFDR
+534 LRKDSFDR